1 MLKLTIICSFIFQV
15 GEPCKKR
22 KYEFENRQMA
32 LDQYGLSIQLGR
44 KMVDMFKGGD
54 EKYNH
59 LDKEEV
65 AKVEKAIQEHST
77 WMDKNLNALATQKKW
92 EDPAVTISQVN
103 QTVEMK
109 CRDAMSFGGKL
120 LQC

>member
-1 MLKLTIICSFIFQV
+1 
-15 GEPCKKR
+15 
-22 KYEFENRQMA
+22 MA

-65 AKVEKAIQEHST
+65 AKVEKAIQEHSA

-92 EDPAVTISQVN
+92 EDPVVTISQVN
-103 QTVEMK
+103 QTVEMSHMAENYYNVEIFIAFHDFFHLYYK
-109 CRDAMSFGGKL
+109 NIDHK
-120 LQC
+120 

>member
-1 MLKLTIICSFIFQV
+1 
-15 GEPCKKR
+15 
-22 KYEFENRQMA
+22 MA

-65 AKVEKAIQEHST
+65 AKVEKAIQEHSA

-109 CRDAMSFGGKL
+109 CRDAMSFGGYCNVEIFIAFHDFFHLYYKNIDHK
-120 LQC
+120 